1 MPRKGQRFPK
11 PVVGDPNDP
20 DGLTVYMHR
29 YLEWLRIQNYSERT
43 VENREHYL
51 RVFIAWCDEI
61 AAAQA

>member
-1 MPRKGQRFPK
+1 MPRKGERFPK

-20 DGLTVYMHR
+20 DGLTVYMRR

-51 RVFIAWCDEI
+51 RVFIA
-61 AAAQA
+61 